1 MLLLLTGSYD
11 GTADRL
17 VLSYGPGV
25 FRLNYD
31 LWHDYHLAF
40 SEDGWSIS
48 SPAGHAISSETV
60 TCAYWWKA
68 FSYFTQNDRMIKS
81 EVKYI
86 FRDIYGWCQARGL
99 AKGNSI
105 DFHNKLGKLTIIGYA
120 KNYFSV
126 PPTLVTLNGSKLDT
140 IKGQAV
146 VAKSLSS
153 ELSDSKGALMTTEV
167 DTEQLDLSYPWYLQA
182 KIDSELDVT
191 VFYCGG
197 RSFPFRRSRG
207 NLKGLDWRAE
217 QTFDRLTEEWEPM
230 ATDPSFEAKIRGLSK
245 KLGVEF
251 GRYDF
256 MTVGNSSELMFL
268 EFNANG
274 QWVFLDPFDKHGL
287 LSCVTEW
294 LKS

>member
-31 LWHDYHLAF
+31 LWQDYHLAF

-48 SPAGHAISSETV
+48 SPAGHEISSETV

-68 FSYFTQNDRMIKS
+68 FSYFTQDDRLIKS

-105 DFHNKLGKLTIIGYA
+105 DFHNRLGKLTIIGYA
-120 KNYFSV
+120 KDYFSV
-126 PPTLVTLNGSKLDT
+126 PPTLVTFNGSKLD
-140 IKGQAV
+140 IFGDHPL

-153 ELSDSKGALMTTEV
+153 ELSDSKGALMTIEV
-167 DTEQLDLSYPWYLQA
+167 DAERLDLSYPWYLQA
-182 KIDSELDVT
+182 KIDSEWDVT
-191 VFYCGG
+191 VLYCGG
-197 RSFPFRRSRG
+197 RSFPFRRSRSD
-207 NLKGLDWRAE
+207 LKGLDWRADQNFE
-217 QTFDRLTEEWEPM
+217 RLTEEWEPM
-230 ATDPSFEAKIRGLSK
+230 AADPSFDAKIRGLSK

-294 LKS
+294 LKA